1 MKKVEVLGPGC
12 ARCVKLAEVA
22 EKALNE
28 LGVEYQLEKVTEM
41 DRIVG
46 YGVMATPALVVD
58 GKVVLSGRVPSLE
71 ECRKLLG

>member
-28 LGVEYQLEKVTEM
+28 LGVEYQLEKVSEM